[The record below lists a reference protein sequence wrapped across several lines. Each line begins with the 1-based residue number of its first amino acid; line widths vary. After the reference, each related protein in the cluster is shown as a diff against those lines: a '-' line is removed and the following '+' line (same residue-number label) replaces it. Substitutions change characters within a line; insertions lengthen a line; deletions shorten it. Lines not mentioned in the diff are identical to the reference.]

1 VCPNSICLWSKCC
14 SLTNWH
20 LKVKTFHTT
29 CFAVRGA
36 LITVSNCHLIANRH
50 IELENLVADLC
61 CWNRWLY
68 YSLAALTVTA
78 GGVVWCIHDK
88 HVKHGQSHIQ
98 LYSVHCVLQC
108 TLVCADLLWLLWR
121 RFDCFY
127 LKQLLR
133 ICPGPDLGLSTT
145 RAALNGSIMNW
156 WCPIL
161 HCFVAKQQHFVLRSI
176 TVRPNL
182 IQIGTSVI
190 PCPCKSP
197 HGGAHQSC

>member
-36 LITVSNCHLIANRH
+36 LITVSNCHLRANRH

-108 TLVCADLLWLLWR
+108 TLVCADLL
-121 RFDCFY
+121 RFVTIVE
-127 LKQLLR
+127 K
-133 ICPGPDLGLSTT
+133 
-145 RAALNGSIMNW
+145 
-156 WCPIL
+156 
-161 HCFVAKQQHFVLRSI
+161 V
-176 TVRPNL
+176 
-182 IQIGTSVI
+182 
-190 PCPCKSP
+190 
-197 HGGAHQSC
+197 